1 MQLRDV
7 SPGCR
12 VYISM
17 WNDGV
22 LYEVQRMPHH
32 SPLVDVVS
40 EDDHQRHALLAQ
52 TQVVVCEEDEGGH
65 EYRANCTCVDCTERR
80 HGFVNKEEG

>member
-1 MQLRDV
+1 MELRDV

-52 TQVVVCEEDEGGH
+52 TQVVVCDEDNVRH
-65 EYRANCTCVDCTERR
+65 EYRATCTCTDCTERR
-80 HGFVNKEEG
+80 LGVIEEED